1 MRRGGK
7 SLPQV
12 VLVGFMGAG
21 KSSVGKLLAER
32 LAAEFVD
39 VDEQIE
45 NAQGQ
50 SVAAIFAR
58 CGEERFRELE
68 RSAIR
73 DAVSVPGRV
82 VAAGGGAF
90 ADESNRGALKAYGS
104 VIFLDV
110 SVESVLERLAQD
122 RSRPLF
128 GGGKDSE
135 KLRKLM
141 ETRRPAYKEADFT
154 VSTDRRSVA
163 EIADRIL
170 SLLARRPRARG
181 ERGRA

>member
-1 MRRGGK
+1 MRPGGK
-7 SLPQV
+7 RRQA

-39 VDEQIE
+39 VDERIE
-45 NAQGQ
+45 KAGGKRIGE
-50 SVAAIFAR
+50 IFALF
-58 CGEERFRELE
+58 GEETFRELE
-68 RSAIR
+68 RSAVR
-73 DAVSVPGRV
+73 EAVSVPGRV

-90 ADESNRGALKAYGS
+90 VDEANRRALKAYAP
-104 VIFLDV
+104 VVFLDV
-110 SVESVLERLAQD
+110 SVESVLERLSGD

-128 GGGKDSE
+128 SGGKDPG
-135 KLRKLM
+135 KLRELM
-141 ETRRPAYKEADFT
+141 EMRRPAYEEADFT

-170 SLLARRPRARG
+170 ALLADRPGPRRKG
-181 ERGRA
+181 GRA